1 MPPKIASPLH
11 ESFINNTFILHPN
24 GSDDYVT
31 ITCNI
36 TIKETKYVL
45 DYKYTFPEK
54 NNTIQKKMSILKKL
68 EIYDNDTQ
76 APYEGDI
83 VYKNGLTEQL
93 IKYICMSDDDLSK
106 VSGNVHCES
115 YRLSIIK
122 SIQLFWD

>member
-68 EIYDNDTQ
+68 ELYDNDTQ

-93 IKYICMSDDDLSK
+93 IKYICMGDDDLSK

>member
-1 MPPKIASPLH
+1 MPSITSTH
-11 ESFINNTFILHPN
+11 EVINNTFILHPN
-24 GSDDYVT
+24 GSDDYVS
-31 ITCNI
+31 ITCKI
-36 TIKETKYVL
+36 TIKDTTYVL

-54 NNTIQKKMSILKKL
+54 INTSEKKTNILKKL
-68 EIYDNDTQ
+68 ELYDNDTQ

-83 VYKNGLTEQL
+83 IYKNGLTEQL
-93 IKYICMSDDDLSK
+93 IKYICMSDEDLSK

>member
-1 MPPKIASPLH
+1 MPSITSTQ
-11 ESFINNTFILHPN
+11 EVINNTFILHPN
-24 GSDDYVT
+24 GSNDYVT

-36 TIKETKYVL
+36 IIKETTYTL

-54 NNTIQKKMSILKKL
+54 INTIEKKINILKKL
-68 EIYDNDTQ
+68 ELYDNYIQ

-83 VYKNGLTEQL
+83 VYKNSLTEQL

-122 SIQLFWD
+122 SIQLFWN